1 MNPQRLYP
9 RSPTAECTDL
19 RLVSAIQ
26 LSRFLSDKTPVVRT
40 LRFLARKNIIG
51 ASSAIFEIWKKQ
63 LYSDPDIFFHYM
75 LGTQL
80 ERSNYHYFGISPDE
94 AFERLSNAANLKSL
108 FAMSW
113 LALIYDGVVMDKANI
128 KSAAYW
134 YRQASVEG
142 CPYAQFNLASA
153 IQAGK
158 IEPNSE
164 QELGDLLDH
173 VFSSDLDVFW
183 IN

>member
-1 MNPQRLYP
+1 
-9 RSPTAECTDL
+9 
-19 RLVSAIQ
+19 
-26 LSRFLSDKTPVVRT
+26 
-40 LRFLARKNIIG
+40 
-51 ASSAIFEIWKKQ
+51 
-63 LYSDPDIFFHYM
+63 
-75 LGTQL
+75 GTQL

-94 AFERLSNAANLKSL
+94 AFERLSDAANLKSL

-134 YRQASVEG
+134 YRQASVAG

-173 VFSSDLDVFW
+173 VFSSELDVFW
-183 IN
+183 VN